1 MMYFPLMW
9 MGSKGR
15 CRFLSL
21 FLSIIFLFEL
31 GPALGQEPEYPAR
44 SPVADIV
51 FLTGRESGTYFALG
65 RSIKELVEK
74 NTKSMQ
80 IMCQPSMGSLENATL
95 LEANRANLAIIQ
107 SDIAYSLYSGT
118 RFFPLPSSRI
128 KVICPLHSE
137 VVHII
142 TRQSNYI
149 TSIEGLENHIVSVG
163 EQGSGAEVNASMI
176 LAAVNLTY
184 RNITPVFKNLE
195 DSIDLLRAGK
205 IDAFFA
211 TTRSP
216 SKTVAALLED
226 PKYTLLKM
234 KPPEVERIIRGYP
247 YIYPYTIERGTY
259 VNQTQQI
266 MTINV
271 RALLIVHS
279 EVSDSKVY
287 QLTKI
292 LFENKAYLKSKFPFL
307 ELDEKG
313 AVSDLRLP
321 LHPGAREYF
330 IEVGVLKGQ
339 SVFVFIG
346 AILFVIAGASLLI
359 RFFIKPPKK
368 LRRFAR
374 NFYARYATLF
384 LSFVLIASYG
394 MHLSERAIN
403 ANFISFGQSIWSCL
417 VYLVSGFGDR
427 APVTSLGKFLSILIF
442 LMGVSVVGIV
452 SGGFASYFIDKTIR
466 KEKKM
471 PANMSNHIVICN
483 WNAKANKIIE
493 ELFQSEAD
501 MKEDVHVVLL
511 TGKSDRRITRL
522 EGKYSGFSM
531 TTGDPVLHEH
541 LAGVNI
547 HKARSVI
554 ILAKEDCPDPDAQ
567 TALIALAINQVCRDK
582 AVDEHIKEH
591 KLDKGP
597 GVRQELENS
606 LKIKPP
612 HIVADVVNHMKT
624 KHLSDAN
631 VKEIVCS
638 TDYGIGLLAQS
649 AIHPGLVKVYD
660 QLLKF
665 TAEGNELYL
674 LDSRALPPDLVNRD
688 FKGLAVWFEENFR
701 ESKNP
706 MILLGF
712 LRSGEP
718 ILNPHK
724 DQAKLR
730 GDDQLI
736 ILAYCSPRLTDF
748 AKCDKL
754 RTA

>member
-1 MMYFPLMW
+1 MYFLLMLV
-9 MGSKGR
+9 GSKGH
-15 CRFLSL
+15 CRFIFLILSL
-21 FLSIIFLFEL
+21 ALVCSL
-31 GPALGQEPEYPAR
+31 GPAFGQEPEYPAR

-51 FLTGRESGTYFALG
+51 FLTGRENGTYFALG
-65 RSIKELVEK
+65 RAISELVK
-74 NTKSMQ
+74 RNTTSIQ

-128 KVICPLHSE
+128 KVLCPLHSE
-137 VVHII
+137 VVHIV

-149 TSIEGLENHIVSVG
+149 SSINDLEDQIVSVG
-163 EQGSGAEVNASMI
+163 EQASGTEVNASMI

-195 DSIDLLRAGK
+195 DSIDLLKAGK

-216 SKTVAALLED
+216 SKQLDTLLED
-226 PKYTLLKM
+226 PEYTLVKL

-247 YIYPYTIERGTY
+247 YIYPHAIDRGTY

-266 MTINV
+266 PTIRI
-271 RALLIVHS
+271 RALLVVHS
-279 EVSDSKVY
+279 DVRDSKVY
-287 QLTKI
+287 RLTKI
-292 LFENKAYLKSKFPFL
+292 LFENKAYLKNKFSFL
-307 ELDEKG
+307 ELDEKD
-313 AVSDLRLP
+313 AVADLRLP
-321 LHPGAREYF
+321 LHPGARQYF
-330 IEVGVLKGQ
+330 IEAGVLKGQ
-339 SVFVFIG
+339 SVFVFLG
-346 AILFVIAGASLLI
+346 AIFFVIGGAGLLI
-359 RFFIKPPKK
+359 RFFIKPPKR

-374 NFYARYATLF
+374 NFYARYATFF
-384 LSFVLIASYG
+384 LSFVLVASYG

-403 ANFISFGQSIWSCL
+403 RNFLSLSQSIWSCL

-427 APVTSLGKFLSILIF
+427 PPITSLGKFLSILIF

-483 WNAKANKIIE
+483 WNAKADKIIE

-501 MKEDVHVVLL
+501 TKEDVHVVLL
-511 TGKSDRRITRL
+511 TGKSDRRITKL

-541 LAGVNI
+541 LAAVNI
-547 HKARSVI
+547 HKASSVI

-582 AVDEHIKEH
+582 AVDEHIKDH
-591 KLDKGP
+591 KLEKAP
-597 GVRQELENS
+597 GVRRELENS
-606 LKIKPP
+606 LKVKPP
-612 HIVADVVNHMKT
+612 HIVADVINHMKT
-624 KHLSDAN
+624 KHLSDTN

-660 QLLKF
+660 HLLKF
-665 TAEGNELYL
+665 TPDGNEFYL
-674 LDSRALPPDLVNRD
+674 LDSGVLPSNLKNRD
-688 FKGLAVWFEENFR
+688 FKYLAAWFEENFR

-712 LRSGEP
+712 LRCGEP
-718 ILNPHK
+718 ILNPQK
-724 DQAKLR
+724 EQATLVDK
-730 GDDQLI
+730 DQLI

-748 AKCDKL
+748 SKCTGKQ
-754 RTA
+754 